1 MERWEHLLNEL
12 RAELTLREQELDLL
26 HNIDLR
32 LLASD
37 ESPQEIFTFIVGR
50 TQELLQASHTTVL
63 LRRST
68 FLEPMYSNL
77 ISVVGQRVPIAKSI
91 TGLCLENDKPV
102 NIPDITRSE
111 HRHRYEQLRGYE
123 GPPMRSLLA
132 TPIRIRGTAV
142 GVLNAESTEAGAFT
156 EVHERIAAAVAAQVA
171 IALQRTQTLD
181 STELFAD
188 VDRMIIGEGATVIGD
203 GRGKRD
209 EDQQDLK
216 SGDQNVIQDTD
227 PIQQAL
233 EQVMSALQRLEH
245 VAHHRADILFVRGND
260 ELEIMQSTMVD
271 DVGLIVPIEKSV
283 SGRALRERKT
293 IIVGDVTKDEEY
305 QLASGSIRSEIAVPI
320 FFGEDI
326 PIGVLNV
333 ESEEEDA
340 FYGFYQV
347 VLESFAEKIK
357 TLLAFAKLRA
367 DVTEAMEL
375 RTASDLLVA
384 VGDQTSHIV
393 HQLNNTVGAM
403 RARIMELQEMRAD
416 GTLDMAADGFLDESL
431 TALLG
436 LAERTLQMPDEVT
449 RQLGQDSNVDVN
461 ECVRQALGKI
471 EPGENVRV
479 DVYLQPDIPALPL
492 YSFDIVVQNLLQNAL
507 DAMPDGGTLTVRTSA
522 VQHQS
527 PVTGYVQLAVT
538 DTGMGIPPNIL
549 KRVFEL
555 NFTTKR
561 SRGKGLG
568 LGLWWVRNFV
578 RRARGDIAIRSVP
591 GSGTEVSVKIP
602 IGTDGRSAPR

>member
-12 RAELTLREQELDLL
+12 RAELALREQELDLL
-26 HNIDLR
+26 HDIDLR

-37 ESPQEIFTFIVGR
+37 EPPQKIFKFIVGR
-50 TQELLQASHTTVL
+50 TQALLQASHTTVL
-63 LRRST
+63 MRRST

-77 ISVVGQRVPIAKSI
+77 ESVVGQRVPITESI
-91 TGLCLENDKPV
+91 TGLCLEKDKTI
-102 NIPDITRSE
+102 NIPDITKSE
-111 HRHRYEQLRGYE
+111 HQDRYEHLQGYE
-123 GPPMRSLLA
+123 GPRMHSLLA
-132 TPIRIRGTAV
+132 TPVRIRGATV
-142 GVLNAESTEAGAFT
+142 GVLNAESTAADAFT
-156 EVHERIAAAVAAQVA
+156 EVHERIAAAIAAQVG

-181 STELFAD
+181 STVLFANL
-188 VDRMIIGEGATVIGD
+188 DRMIIGEISQTG
-203 GRGKRD
+203 
-209 EDQQDLK
+209 ED
-216 SGDQNVIQDTD
+216 T
-227 PIQQAL
+227 IQQAL
-233 EQVMSALQRLEH
+233 EEVMSVLQRLEH
-245 VAHHRADILFVRGND
+245 VKHHRADILFIRGQGESIRAND
-260 ELEIMQSTMVD
+260 ELEIMQSTKLE
-271 DVGLIVPIEKSV
+271 DVGLMVPVMNSV
-283 SGRALRERKT
+283 SGRAIRENKT
-293 IIVGDVTKDEEY
+293 IIVGDVTKDKEY
-305 QLASGSIRSEIAVPI
+305 QLASESIRSEIAVPI
-320 FFGEDI
+320 YYGGE

-357 TLLAFAKLRA
+357 TLLAFTKLRA

-403 RARIMELQEMRAD
+403 RARIMELQEMRAEA
-416 GTLDMAADGFLDESL
+416 TLDLAADGFLDESL

-436 LAERTLQMPDEVT
+436 LAERTLQMPDGVT

-461 ECVRQALGKI
+461 DCVRQALGNI
-471 EPGENVRV
+471 ETAEDVRIDV
-479 DVYLQPDIPALPL
+479 DLQKGIPPLPL

-522 VQHQS
+522 VQHEG
-527 PVTGYVQLAVT
+527 PVTGYVQLTVS
-538 DTGMGIPPNIL
+538 DTGMGIPPETL

-578 RRARGDIAIRSVP
+578 RRAKGDIAIRSVP
-591 GSGTEVSVKIP
+591 ASGTEVSVKIP
-602 IGTDGRSAPR
+602 IGTDNRSAPR

>member
-26 HNIDLR
+26 HDIDLR
-32 LLASD
+32 LLASG
-37 ESPQEIFTFIVGR
+37 ESPQAIFNFIVGR

-77 ISVVGQRVPIAKSI
+77 MSVVGQRVPIAESI
-91 TGLCLENDKPV
+91 TGLCLETDKAI
-102 NIPDITRSE
+102 NIPDISKSE
-111 HRHRYEQLRGYE
+111 CRGRYEHLRGYE
-123 GPPMRSLLA
+123 GPPMHSLLA

-142 GVLNAESTEAGAFT
+142 GVLNAESTEPQAFN
-156 EVHERIAAAVAAQVA
+156 EVHERIAAAIAAQVG
-171 IALQRTQTLD
+171 IALQRTQTLH
-181 STELFAD
+181 SSELFAD
-188 VDRMIIGEGATVIGD
+188 VDKMIIGEIGQT
-203 GRGKRD
+203 G
-209 EDQQDLK
+209 ED
-216 SGDQNVIQDTD
+216 T
-227 PIQQAL
+227 IQQAL
-233 EQVMSALQRLEH
+233 EEVMSVLQRIEH
-245 VAHHRADILFVRGND
+245 VKHHRADILFIRRNDESGGKDELISAND
-260 ELEIMQSTMVD
+260 ELEIMQSTTLE
-271 DVGLIVPIEKSV
+271 DVGLLIPVMNSV
-283 SGRALRERKT
+283 SGRAIRENKT

-305 QLASGSIRSEIAVPI
+305 QLSSGSIRSEIAVPI
-320 FFGEDI
+320 YYGGE

-347 VLESFAEKIK
+347 VLESFAEKVK
-357 TLLAFAKLRA
+357 TLMAFAKLRA
-367 DVTEAMEL
+367 DVIEAMEL
-375 RTASDLLVA
+375 RTANDLLVA

-416 GTLDMAADGFLDESL
+416 GTLDMAPDGFLEQSL

-436 LAERTLQMPDEVT
+436 LAERTLQMPDDVT
-449 RQLGQDSNVDVN
+449 KQLGHDSKVDMN
-461 ECVRQALGKI
+461 ECVRRVLGKI
-471 EPGENVRV
+471 ERGADVRV
-479 DVYLQPDIPALPL
+479 EEDLQESIPALPL
-492 YSFDIVVQNLLQNAL
+492 YSFDIVVQNLVQNAL
-507 DAMPDGGTLTVRTSA
+507 DAMPGGGTLTVRTCA
-522 VQHQS
+522 VRTEG
-527 PVTGYVQLAVT
+527 PVTGYVQLT
-538 DTGMGIPPNIL
+538 ISDTGMGIPPEVL

-578 RRARGDIAIRSVP
+578 RRAKGDIAIRSVP

-602 IGTDGRSAPR
+602 IGTDERSAPR

>member
-26 HNIDLR
+26 HEIDLR

-37 ESPQEIFTFIVGR
+37 EPPQEIFKFIVRR

-63 LRRST
+63 MRRST

-77 ISVVGQRVPIAKSI
+77 ISVVGQRVLIARSI
-91 TGLCLENDKPV
+91 TGLSLETDQPI
-102 NIPDITRSE
+102 NIPDITKSE
-111 HRHRYEQLRGYE
+111 YRDRYERLRGYE
-123 GPPMRSLLA
+123 GPPMHSLLA
-132 TPIRIRGTAV
+132 TPIRIRGTTV
-142 GVLNAESTEAGAFT
+142 GVLNAESTVAGAFT
-156 EVHERIAAAVAAQVA
+156 EVHERIAAAIAAQVG

-181 STELFAD
+181 SNELFAD
-188 VDRMIIGEGATVIGD
+188 LDKMIIGEIGQT
-203 GRGKRD
+203 G
-209 EDQQDLK
+209 ED
-216 SGDQNVIQDTD
+216 T
-227 PIQQAL
+227 IQQAL
-233 EQVMSALQRLEH
+233 EEVMTMLQRIEH
-245 VAHHRADILFVRGND
+245 VKHHRADILFIRRDESSGEGEPLSAKD
-260 ELEIMQSTMVD
+260 ELEIMQSTKHD
-271 DVGLIVPIEKSV
+271 DVGLMVPVMNSV
-283 SGRALRERKT
+283 SGRAIRENKT

-320 FFGEDI
+320 YYGGE

-347 VLESFAEKIK
+347 VLESFTEKIK

-367 DVTEAMEL
+367 DVIEAMEL
-375 RTASDLLVA
+375 RTANDLLVA

-403 RARIMELQEMRAD
+403 RARIMELQEMRAED
-416 GTLDMAADGFLDESL
+416 TLDIAPDGFLDKSL
-431 TALLG
+431 TALLR
-436 LAERTLQMPDEVT
+436 LADRTLQMPDDVT
-449 RQLGQDSNVDVN
+449 EQLGQDSNVDIN
-461 ECVRQALGKI
+461 DCVRRALDKI
-471 EPGENVRV
+471 EPGADVRV
-479 DVYLQPDIPALPL
+479 EKDLQEGIPALPL
-492 YSFDIVVQNLLQNAL
+492 YSFDIVVQNLVQNAL

-522 VQHQS
+522 ARHQG
-527 PVTGYVQLAVT
+527 PVTGYVQLTVS
-538 DTGMGIPPNIL
+538 DTGMGIPPATL

-602 IGTDGRSAPR
+602 IGTDDRPAPR

>member
-26 HNIDLR
+26 HAIDLR

-37 ESPQEIFTFIVGR
+37 EPPQEIFKFIVRR

-63 LRRST
+63 MRRST

-77 ISVVGQRVPIAKSI
+77 ISVVGQRVPIAMSI
-91 TGLCLENDKPV
+91 TGLSLETDQPI
-102 NIPDITRSE
+102 NIPDITKSE
-111 HRHRYEQLRGYE
+111 FRDRYEQLRGYE
-123 GPPMRSLLA
+123 GPPMHSLLA

-142 GVLNAESTEAGAFT
+142 GVLNAESTVAGAFT
-156 EVHERIAAAVAAQVA
+156 EVHERIAAAIAAQVG

-181 STELFAD
+181 SNELFAD
-188 VDRMIIGEGATVIGD
+188 LDKMIVGEIGQTG
-203 GRGKRD
+203 
-209 EDQQDLK
+209 ED
-216 SGDQNVIQDTD
+216 T
-227 PIQQAL
+227 IQQAL
-233 EQVMSALQRLEH
+233 EEVMTMLQRIEH
-245 VAHHRADILFVRGND
+245 VKHHRADILFIRRDESSGEGEPISAND
-260 ELEIMQSTMVD
+260 ELEIMQSTKLD
-271 DVGLIVPIEKSV
+271 DVGLMVPVMNSV
-283 SGRALRERKT
+283 SGRAIRENKT

-320 FFGEDI
+320 YYGGE

-347 VLESFAEKIK
+347 VLESFTEKIK

-367 DVTEAMEL
+367 DVIESMEL
-375 RTASDLLVA
+375 RTANDLLVA

-403 RARIMELQEMRAD
+403 RARVMELQEMRAD
-416 GTLDMAADGFLDESL
+416 GTLDTAPDGFLDESL

-436 LAERTLQMPDEVT
+436 LAERTLQMPDDVT
-449 RQLGQDSNVDVN
+449 RQLGQDSNVDMN
-461 ECVRQALGKI
+461 DCVRRALGKI
-471 EPGENVRV
+471 ELSEGVRV
-479 DVYLQPDIPALPL
+479 EEDLQEGIPALPL

-522 VQHQS
+522 VRHEG
-527 PVTGYVQLAVT
+527 PVTGYVQLSVS
-538 DTGMGIPPNIL
+538 DTGTGIPPETL
-549 KRVFEL
+549 RRVFEL

-578 RRARGDIAIRSVP
+578 RRAKGDIAIRSVP

-602 IGTDGRSAPR
+602 IGTDDRPAPR